1 MIPILERRG
10 ERAHGTPRTAALTWV
25 ALALLAAGAIRA
37 DDAKVLKIISWADY
51 VPADVIAAFR
61 KETGIQVQVT
71 LSNNE
76 EMISKLRATGGA
88 GFDLAQP
95 SQDRILG
102 AQQEFRIYKPI
113 DVSKVRLDEFVPAL
127 LDAVRKNATVDG
139 KLYGLPYVWGTE
151 GLAYNSKRTTIGDY
165 RDLCKPELRGRTAVR
180 LKRPT
185 LMAFALASG
194 KDPFALYTN
203 TAAYRALME
212 EVGKTLAACKAN
224 FRFFYDNKDQ
234 LLNGVRSGEIYAA
247 MMWDSGGWALNRENP
262 DIRFINPRSGA
273 IAWMDT
279 FALPA
284 RGRNDSAAYA
294 WINFVMRPEV
304 AARVATSIGN
314 FTAAKGAEQL
324 MDARLRAQFAATFPD
339 GLKNIKW
346 YPAIPPGL
354 EEIEG
359 GVLDR
364 IKAAN

>member
-1 MIPILERRG
+1 MVFLALG
-10 ERAHGTPRTAALTWV
+10 LLAGTPA
-25 ALALLAAGAIRA
+25 RA
-37 DDAKVLKIISWADY
+37 DAAKVLRIITWADY
-51 VPADVIAAFR
+51 VPAEVVAQFR
-61 KETGIQVQVT
+61 KETGIQVEVT

-102 AQQEFRIYKPI
+102 AQQEFGIYKPL
-113 DVSKVRLDEFVPAL
+113 DTSKVRLDEFVPEL
-127 LDAVRKNATVDG
+127 LATVRTNATLG
-139 KLYGLPYVWGTE
+139 GRLYGLPYVWGTE
-151 GLAYNSKRTTIGDY
+151 GLVYNSKRTRISDY
-165 RDLCKPELRGRTAVR
+165 QDLCKPELRGRTAVR

-194 KDPFALYTN
+194 TNPFALYGDTK
-203 TAAYRALME
+203 AYTALMQQ
-212 EVGKTLAACKAN
+212 VGKTLAACKAN

-234 LLNGVRSGEIYAA
+234 LLNGMRAGEIYAA

-262 DIRFINPRSGA
+262 DIKFINPRSGA

-284 RGRNDSAAYA
+284 RGRNDAGAYA
-294 WINFVMRPEV
+294 WINFVMRPEIAAKV
-304 AARVATSIGN
+304 ARSIGN
-314 FTAAKGAEQL
+314 FTAARGADQL
-324 MDARLRAQFAATFPD
+324 MDPRIRAQFAATFPD

-346 YPAIPPGL
+346 YPAIPSGL

-364 IKAAN
+364 VKAAD

>member
-1 MIPILERRG
+1 MISAHRSA
-10 ERAHGTPRTAALTWV
+10 RAPRAWQLAAAFLVAAMTAALP
-25 ALALLAAGAIRA
+25 ARA
-37 DDAKVLKIISWADY
+37 DDSRVLRIITWASY
-51 VPADVIAAFR
+51 VPADVIAQFR
-61 KETGIQVQVT
+61 KESGIEVQVT

-76 EMISKLRATGGA
+76 ELISKLRATGGA

-95 SQDRILG
+95 SQDRIFG
-102 AQQEFRIYKPI
+102 AQQEFRIYKPL
-113 DVSKVRLDEFVPAL
+113 DTSKVRLDEFVPEL
-127 LDAVRKNATVDG
+127 VEAVKRNATVDG

-151 GLAYNSKRTTIGDY
+151 GLVFNSTRTKIADY
-165 RDLCKPELRGRTAVR
+165 TDLCRPELKGRTAVR

-194 KDPFALYTN
+194 KDPFALYHDTK
-203 TAAYRALME
+203 AYTALMQQ
-212 EVGKTLAACKAN
+212 VGKTLSACKAN

-234 LLNGVRSGEIYAA
+234 LLNGVRSGEIWAG
-247 MMWDSGGWALNRENP
+247 MMWDSGGWLLNRENP
-262 DIRFINPRSGA
+262 AIKFINPRSGA

-284 RGRNDSAAYA
+284 RGRNEAGAYA

-304 AARVATSIGN
+304 AALVARSIGN
-314 FTAAKGAEQL
+314 FTAAKGADQL
-324 MDARLRAQFAATFPD
+324 MDPRVRAQFAETFPD

-359 GVLDR
+359 AVLDKV
-364 IKAAN
+364 KAAD

>member
-1 MIPILERRG
+1 LRLSRQKLACQRG
-10 ERAHGTPRTAALTWV
+10 PLV
-25 ALALLAAGAIRA
+25 CALLACALLAPLATRA
-37 DDAKVLKIISWADY
+37 DDKLLRIISWADY
-51 VPADVIAAFR
+51 VPADVIADFR
-61 KETGIQVQVT
+61 KQTGIQVQVT

-102 AQQEFRIYKPI
+102 AQQEFRIYKPL
-113 DVSKVRLDEFVPAL
+113 DLTKVRLEEFVPEL
-127 LDAVRKNATVDG
+127 LDTVKKNATVDG
-139 KLYGLPYVWGTE
+139 KLFALPYVWGTE
-151 GLAYNSKRTTIGDY
+151 GLIYNAKRTTIADY
-165 RDLCKPELRGRTAVR
+165 RDLCRPELRGRSAVR

-185 LMAFALASG
+185 LMAFALALG
-194 KDPFALYTN
+194 KNPFALYGDTR
-203 TAAYRALME
+203 AYTALMD
-212 EVGKTLAACKAN
+212 EVGRTLIACKAN

-247 MMWDSGGWALNRENP
+247 MMWDSGGWLLNRENP
-262 DIRFINPRSGA
+262 DIHFINPRSGA

-284 RGRNDSAAYA
+284 RGRNDAAAYA
-294 WINFVMRPEV
+294 WINFVMRPEN
-304 AARVATSIGN
+304 AARVGRSIGN
-314 FTAAKGAEQL
+314 FTAARGADQL
-324 MDARLRAQFAATFPD
+324 MDPRLRAQFAATFPE

-359 GVLDR
+359 AVLDR
-364 IKAAN
+364 IKAAD